1 MTATATRPSWPKRI
15 LLSIAGFFVLTL
27 IFIVAVRIAVR
38 EMYDGGGIESS
49 SRVPMSSLITVPP
62 WGERSMW
69 SSTPML
75 QKSIPVD
82 FARVARVAFPWESPI
97 ARTADLR
104 SRSDSFDHS
113 VAELHRIVSAHH
125 AYFDDLLTETRSGS
139 GRALAATLSA
149 PTKEFDA
156 AISDLKTLG
165 RVESISEA
173 GEDSAVKL
181 DTAERHLAA
190 AQTNLSR
197 LQKLQRERKGELR
210 DAVAL
215 EKDIAQA
222 NEFVT
227 EAQREH
233 ESLVSTVAQAHIHV
247 ILMEDFRAP
256 FEANFAGSTLALRNS
271 FVEGVSAIFSSLA
284 LVLGVLF
291 EFGLP
296 LLFWA
301 LILFWPLRL
310 AWRRF
315 RHVTLNTAVPA
326 AP

>member
-1 MTATATRPSWPKRI
+1 MTGVPTRSSWPKRVCF
-15 LLSIAGFFVLTL
+15 S
-27 IFIVAVRIAVR
+27 IVAFIGFTLLCVITVRITIM
-38 EMYDGGGIESS
+38 ELYSGGIESS
-49 SRVPMSSLITVPP
+49 RASGLAATSWDT
-62 WGERSMW
+62 RSMW

-75 QKSIPVD
+75 QKSLPVE
-82 FARVARVAFPWESPI
+82 FARVAFPWESLI

-104 SRSDSFDHS
+104 SRSDSFDRS
-113 VAELHRIVSAHH
+113 VAELHRIVSAHQ
-125 AYFDDLLTETRSGS
+125 AYLDDLRTETRSGS
-139 GRALAATLSA
+139 GRALAATLSV

-156 AISDLKTLG
+156 TISDLKTLG
-165 RVESISEA
+165 RVEAISEA

-181 DTAERHLAA
+181 ATAERHLSA

-222 NEFVT
+222 NEIVA
-227 EAQREH
+227 EAQRQH
-233 ESLVSTVAQAHIHV
+233 ESLLSTVAQAHIHLL
-247 ILMEDFRAP
+247 LMEDYRAP
-256 FEANFAGSTLALRNS
+256 LDANFAGSTLALRNS

-301 LILFWPLRL
+301 ILLFWPLRTI
-310 AWRRF
+310 WRRF
-315 RHVTLNTAVPA
+315 RHATPSSAVTA

>member
-1 MTATATRPSWPKRI
+1 
-15 LLSIAGFFVLTL
+15 
-27 IFIVAVRIAVR
+27 
-38 EMYDGGGIESS
+38 
-49 SRVPMSSLITVPP
+49 
-62 WGERSMW
+62 
-69 SSTPML
+69 ML
-75 QKSIPVD
+75 QKSVD
-82 FARVARVAFPWESPI
+82 SARPAFPWESPI

-104 SRSDSFDHS
+104 TRSSSFDRS
-113 VAELHRIVSAHH
+113 VSELHRIVSARQ
-125 AYFDDLLTETRSGS
+125 AYLEDLRTETRSGS
-139 GRALAATLSA
+139 GRALAATLSV

-156 AISDLKTLG
+156 AISDLKMLG
-165 RVESISEA
+165 RVEAISEA

-181 DTAERHLAA
+181 ATAERHFAA

-222 NEFVT
+222 NEIVA
-227 EAQREH
+227 EAQRQH
-233 ESLVSTVAQAHIHV
+233 ESLLSTVAQAHIHLV
-247 ILMEDFRAP
+247 LMEDYRAP
-256 FEANFAGSTLALRNS
+256 LETNLAGSTLAVRNS
-271 FVEGVSAIFSSLA
+271 FVEGVSAIFCSLA

-301 LILFWPLRL
+301 LLLFWPTRVV
-310 AWRRF
+310 WRRF
-315 RHVTLNTAVPA
+315 RHASPNTAVPA